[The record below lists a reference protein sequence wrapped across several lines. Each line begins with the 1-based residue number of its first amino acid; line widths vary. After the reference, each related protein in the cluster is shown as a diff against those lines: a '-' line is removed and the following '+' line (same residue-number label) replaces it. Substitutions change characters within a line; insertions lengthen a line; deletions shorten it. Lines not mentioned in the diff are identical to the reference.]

1 MNHPLVREQTPA
13 EYFKE
18 LVESAMARQHL
29 QAADLTEY
37 YLVNLL
43 CQYVRLD
50 RAAARLATCP
60 CIRDRRYRTAASPS
74 RYR

>member
-1 MNHPLVREQTPA
+1 MERHVEAVLREQTPT

-18 LVESAMARQHL
+18 LVESALARQHV
-29 QAADLTEY
+29 QAGDLTEY

-50 RAAARLATCP
+50 PAAR
-60 CIRDRRYRTAASPS
+60 RRPR
-74 RYR
+74 